1 MGCVKGNSDNEHVS
15 WCICFSPVYW
25 ILGCVKGDKHAHNV
39 WRALAFNQDGRC
51 WNIAGVARKTSMFG
65 EIPSKRLVSFHIHGV
80 TMIAK
85 EKSRVDRIYYD
96 DQSKG

>member
-1 MGCVKGNSDNEHVS
+1 MVHL
-15 WCICFSPVYW
+15 FLTR
-25 ILGCVKGDKHAHNV
+25 ILDLGMCLRVTSMHTMF

-51 WNIAGVARKTSMFG
+51 WNIAGVARKTSMFE
-65 EIPSKRLVSFHIHGV
+65 EIPSKRLVSFHMHGV

-85 EKSRVDRIYYD
+85 EISRVDRIYYD